1 MTEPRA
7 IDDINRYLA
16 ELNSA
21 LAVGLRSR
29 SRILEEACEHL
40 YEAAMAEHEE
50 LLAQIERRELP
61 ARPGEALWAEAQRR
75 AIAAFGSPE
84 EVASGFQSGPLGVLD
99 RHLAAADARFE
110 GWVARRPVLAGTV
123 WAAVT
128 SLAWVALGVAI
139 SLVGYL
145 FGIGYAVRI
154 DALITPGHTV
164 DVLSLFVWIGVV
176 YFCMRMVYVLR
187 GNLAAGGLACWRG
200 LPLKQPRAVRL
211 VALRDWLGYMFFMGY
226 VLLTHPMSFIQLT
239 AAWIA
244 LALVVELAA
253 RLARRMGRGAGWSV
267 YGADP
272 DENWSRYVSGLWT
285 SAGVTLTLIVVVSG
299 PSGLALALALLL
311 AAVTGTTALLR
322 RLGWNSSVKRS
333 WGRTYEARAGR

>member
-1 MTEPRA
+1 MTEPQP

-16 ELNSA
+16 ALNTA

-61 ARPGEALWAEAQRR
+61 ARPGETLWAEAQRR

-84 EVASGFQSGPLGVLD
+84 EVAAGFQRGPLGVLD
-99 RHLAAADARFE
+99 KHLAAADARFE
-110 GWVARRPVLAGTV
+110 GWLARRPVLAGTV
-123 WAAVT
+123 WASVT

-145 FGIGYAVRI
+145 FGTGLAVTALPRI
-154 DALITPGHTV
+154 DAV
-164 DVLSLFVWIGVV
+164 NVLPLFLWISVV
-176 YFCMRMVYVLR
+176 HFCMRMVYVLR
-187 GNLAAGGLACWRG
+187 GNLAADGLACWRG
-200 LPLKQPRAVRL
+200 LPLKQPKAVRL
-211 VALRDWLGYMFFMGY
+211 VALRDWLGYMFFFGY

-253 RLARRMGRGAGWSV
+253 RLARRMGRGAGWSA

-272 DENWSRYVSGLWT
+272 DENWSRYLSGLWT
-285 SAGVTLTLIVVVSG
+285 SAGITLTLIVAASG
-299 PSGLALALALLL
+299 PSGLAIALAVLLV
-311 AAVTGTTALLR
+311 AVTGTTALLR

-333 WGRTYEARAGR
+333 WGATYEARAAAH